1 MSLEID
7 TIFRSRANSRS
18 VLFSALRVCAAE
30 FRNYLRRRE
39 TNRALSRL
47 SESELKDIGLQRT
60 ELGYNELH
68 DDRFKLGPRRG

>member
-18 VLFSALRVCAAE
+18 VLFSALRVCVAE

-47 SESELKDIGLQRT
+47 NESELKDIGLQRT
-60 ELGYNELH
+60 ELGYSELH
-68 DDRFKLGPRRG
+68 DDRFKLGPGRG

>member
-7 TIFRSRANSRS
+7 TVFRSRAHSRG
-18 VLFSALRVCAAE
+18 LLLTALRVFAGE
-30 FRNYLRRRE
+30 FRQYLRRRE

-60 ELGYNELH
+60 EIGYREMH
-68 DDRFKLGPRRG
+68 EDRIKLGPRNA

>member
-7 TIFRSRANSRS
+7 TIFRSRANSRG
-18 VLFSALRVCAAE
+18 VLFSALRVCVAE

-39 TNRALSRL
+39 THRALSRL

-60 ELGYNELH
+60 ELGYSELH